1 MEENIFAGLEK
12 ILREQNR
19 SEEDIQEIYRAYKF
33 AEKLHDGQYRV
44 SEEPYI
50 IHPVEVAKILVDL
63 KLDKDTIIVF
73 DEESKVYARSKN
85 IKSDYNNLVKKLM
98 GNKHGPEK
106 NLLRCKW
113 NNDDSLVSCGSAD
126 KIVHIW
132 DVNLGC
138 IIKNIYGHNGI
149 VNEVDFNSL
158 EPNIIS
164 SVSNDNTSI
173 IGYF

>member
-1 MEENIFAGLEK
+1 
-12 ILREQNR
+12 
-19 SEEDIQEIYRAYKF
+19 
-33 AEKLHDGQYRV
+33 
-44 SEEPYI
+44 
-50 IHPVEVAKILVDL
+50 
-63 KLDKDTIIVF
+63 
-73 DEESKVYARSKN
+73 
-85 IKSDYNNLVKKLM
+85 M